1 MLLVVGVIWSG
12 GVSFGQKQT
21 PTAPTDDLVFVS
33 WFRWFMEILK
43 SPTGEVLSVFVTPSN
58 LFFFFF
64 FNKRRKE
71 KRGRGEEKIKR
82 DGEEIRLN
90 LKGMEK

>member
-64 FNKRRKE
+64 LIKEGKRRE
-71 KRGRGEEKIKR
+71 GEERRK
-82 DGEEIRLN
+82 
-90 LKGMEK
+90 